1 VYVQNRTT
9 AAITVTITMASSPRQ
24 RHAHPPAPPCPTQ
37 QQPSRARFFKFFSQ
51 PTLHEPPPIRGTR
64 VAVDRFCYDPSNE
77 ALLMLARRWVLRR
90 RDPLRLGRGT
100 WHGRVRATAEVS
112 RSRRQALG
120 SAGR

>member
-1 VYVQNRTT
+1 
-9 AAITVTITMASSPRQ
+9 
-24 RHAHPPAPPCPTQ
+24 
-37 QQPSRARFFKFFSQ
+37 
-51 PTLHEPPPIRGTR
+51 
-64 VAVDRFCYDPSNE
+64 
-77 ALLMLARRWVLRR
+77 MLARRWVLRR